1 MIKKDFLFSVINN
14 WQFLAPATSELDS
27 ASEESLTA
35 QIEAIIKQPY
45 SKLTSAEQKVKLEA
59 EANEMLVQM
68 NKSKTSGPLKPFKIW
83 RFIKDQF
90 CWHFQWKNDNE
101 IEDILNVGVYG
112 VYTWNNSTKIW
123 VKTASTTEL
132 KFVFLQKQLK
142 LLTMHLY
149 LPKATLQTL
158 K

>member
-1 MIKKDFLFSVINN
+1 
-14 WQFLAPATSELDS
+14 
-27 ASEESLTA
+27 
-35 QIEAIIKQPY
+35 
-45 SKLTSAEQKVKLEA
+45 
-59 EANEMLVQM
+59 
-68 NKSKTSGPLKPFKIW
+68 LKPFKIW
-83 RFIKDQF
+83 RFIKISSVDIF
-90 CWHFQWKNDNE
+90 NGNDNE